1 MEIAFSKLLLKKF
14 AQFGAKSRIFGKLA
28 IEVAVAEDIAIEFVF
43 ATFLI

>member
-28 IEVAVAEDIAIEFVF
+28 IEVAVAEDIAEGFVF
-43 ATFLI
+43 ASWVI